1 MKAKTKTKALL
12 MSLCAVLLVAAS
24 VLGTM
29 AYLTDSK
36 DVKNTFTVGNV
47 TITLDEAKVD
57 DNGNAIDKQGNR
69 VTNLAD
75 AERVPGNAYKLLPGH
90 TYTKDPTVTVLAPSV
105 ESYVRMKVTFN
116 KASALIAM
124 CTDPEFAEDGPTGV
138 ENAYPLIRMVNFVE
152 ANAAK
157 WDGIIPDNMVDTEE
171 MLANG
176 KYFAYDAE
184 ADTLTYYFYYKET
197 VEAPTADVKDVKL
210 ATLFDSIKVPEWV
223 TGDQLKALQGFEINV
238 VAEAIQA
245 DGFENADAAWAAFAA
260 QK

>member
-47 TITLDEAKVD
+47 SIKLDEAKVNAD
-57 DNGNAIDKQGNR
+57 GKAIDKDGKVVN
-69 VTNLAD
+69 NLAD
-75 AERVPGNAYKLLPGH
+75 AKRVAENSYKLLPGH
-90 TYTKDPTVTVLAPSV
+90 EYTKDPTVTVNTPSV

-116 KASALIAM
+116 KASALSAM

-138 ENAYPLIRMVNFVE
+138 ETAFPLIRMVKFVE

-171 MLANG
+171 MLADG

-197 VEAPTADVKDVKL
+197 VEAPTADVKL
-210 ATLFDSIKVPEWV
+210 ATLFDSIKVPEWA

-245 DGFENADAAWAAFAA
+245 DGFENADAAWVAFAA

>member
-47 TITLDEAKVD
+47 AITLDEAKVD
-57 DNGNAIDKQGNR
+57 GNGNAINKQGKR

-124 CTDPEFAEDGPTGV
+124 CTNPEYAEDGPTGV
-138 ENAYPLIRMVNFVE
+138 ENAFPLIRMVKFVE

-157 WDGIIPDNMVDTEE
+157 WDGIIPDNMVDTKD
-171 MLANG
+171 MLADA
-176 KYFAYDAE
+176 KYFDAKN
-184 ADTLTYYFYYKET
+184 DTLTYYFYYN
-197 VEAPTADVKDVKL
+197 EAVAAIDADVKL
-210 ATLFDSIKVPEWV
+210 ATLFDSIKVPEWANN
-223 TGDQLKALQGFEINV
+223 DQLKALQGFEINV

-245 DGFENADAAWAAFAA
+245 DGFENADAAWVAFAA

>member
-47 TITLDEAKVD
+47 AIKLDEAKVD
-57 DNGNAIDKQGNR
+57 ENGTQVVDKDGNPVAR
-69 VTNLAD
+69 VTEN
-75 AERVPGNAYKLLPGH
+75 EYKLLPGH
-90 TYTKDPTVTVLAPSV
+90 TYTKDPTVTVLKPSV

-116 KASALIAM
+116 SASALIAM

-138 ENAYPLIRMVNFVE
+138 ENAFPLIRMVKFVE

-157 WDGIIPDNMVDTEE
+157 WDGIIPDNMVDTED
-171 MLANG
+171 MLADA

-184 ADTLTYYFYYKET
+184 ADTLTYYFYYTEP
-197 VEAPTADVKDVKL
+197 VAVIDADVKL
-210 ATLFDSIKVPEWV
+210 ATLFDSIKVPEWA
-223 TGDQLKALQGFEINV
+223 TGDQLKALQGFEITA

>member
-47 TITLDEAKVD
+47 AIKLDEAKVD
-57 DNGNAIDKQGNR
+57 EMGNLVKNQDDTLADR
-69 VTNLAD
+69 VTHN
-75 AERVPGNAYKLLPGH
+75 EYKLLPNH
-90 TYTKDPTVTVLAPSV
+90 TYVKDPTVTVLKPSV
-105 ESYVRMKVTFN
+105 DSYVRMKVTFN
-116 KASALIAM
+116 KASQIIAM
-124 CTDPEFAEDGPTGV
+124 CTDPEYADEVTGV
-138 ENAYPLIRMVNFVE
+138 ENAFPLIRMVNFVE

-171 MLANG
+171 MLADA

-184 ADTLTYYFYYKET
+184 ADTLTYYFYYNEA
-197 VEAPTADVKDVKL
+197 VAAPTENVVL
-210 ATLFDSIKVPEWV
+210 PVLFDSIKVPEWA
-223 TGDQLKALQGFEINV
+223 TNDQLKALEGFEINV

-245 DGFENADAAWAAFAA
+245 DGFVDANGDPSADAAWTAFAA
-260 QK
+260 QMYK

>member
-47 TITLDEAKVD
+47 AIKLDEAKVD
-57 DNGNAIDKQGNR
+57 ENGTQVVDKDGNPVAR
-69 VTNLAD
+69 VTEN
-75 AERVPGNAYKLLPGH
+75 EYKLLPGH
-90 TYTKDPTVTVLAPSV
+90 TYVKDPTVTVLKPSV
-105 ESYVRMKVTFN
+105 ASYVRMKVTFN

-176 KYFAYDAE
+176 KYFDAKN
-184 ADTLTYYFYYKET
+184 DTLTYYFYYNET
-197 VEAPTADVKDVKL
+197 VAAPTEDVVL
-210 ATLFDSIKVPEWV
+210 PALFDSITVPEWA

-245 DGFENADAAWAAFAA
+245 DGFVDANGDPSADAAWTAFAA
-260 QK
+260 QMYK

>member
-47 TITLDEAKVD
+47 AITLDEAKVD
-57 DNGNAIDKQGNR
+57 DNGNAINKQGNQ

-90 TYTKDPTVTVLAPSV
+90 TYTKDPTVTVLTPSV
-105 ESYVRMKVTFN
+105 ASYVRMKVTFN

-176 KYFAYDAE
+176 KYFDAKN
-184 ADTLTYYFYYKET
+184 DTLTYYFYYNEI
-197 VEAPTADVKDVKL
+197 VAAPTADVKL
-210 ATLFDSIKVPEWV
+210 ATLFNSITVPQWA
-223 TGDQLKALQGFEINV
+223 TGDQLKKLEGFEIKV

-245 DGFENADAAWAAFAA
+245 DGFESADAAWAEF
-260 QK
+260 K

>member
-1 MKAKTKTKALL
+1 MKAKTRTKALL

-47 TITLDEAKVD
+47 AIKLDEAKVD
-57 DNGNAIDKQGNR
+57 ENGTQVVDKDGNPVAR
-69 VTNLAD
+69 VTEN
-75 AERVPGNAYKLLPGH
+75 EYKLLPGH

-138 ENAYPLIRMVNFVE
+138 ENAFPLIRMVKFVE

-171 MLANG
+171 MLADG

-197 VEAPTADVKDVKL
+197 VEAPTADVKL
-210 ATLFDSIKVPEWV
+210 ATLFDSINVPEWA
-223 TGDQLKALQGFEINV
+223 TNDQLKALQGFEITA

>member
-47 TITLDEAKVD
+47 AITLDEAKVD
-57 DNGNAIDKQGNR
+57 DNGNAIDKQGKR

-75 AERVPGNAYKLLPGH
+75 AERVPGNAYKLLPNH

-138 ENAYPLIRMVNFVE
+138 ENAFPLIRMVKFVE

-171 MLANG
+171 MLADA
-176 KYFAYDAE
+176 KYFDAKN
-184 ADTLTYYFYYKET
+184 DTLTYYFYYTET
-197 VEAPTADVKDVKL
+197 VAAIDADVKL
-210 ATLFDSIKVPEWV
+210 ATLFDSIKVPEWA

-245 DGFENADAAWAAFAA
+245 DGFENADDAWVAFAA

>member
-57 DNGNAIDKQGNR
+57 GNGNAIDKQGKR

-116 KASALIAM
+116 NASQIIAM
-124 CTDPEFAEDGPTGV
+124 CTDPEYAEDGPTGV

-171 MLANG
+171 MLADG
-176 KYFAYDAE
+176 KYFDAKN
-184 ADTLTYYFYYKET
+184 DTLTYYFYYNEA
-197 VEAPTADVKDVKL
+197 VAAPTENVVL
-210 ATLFDSIKVPEWV
+210 PTLFDKITLPEWV

-245 DGFENADAAWAAFAA
+245 DGFENADDAWVAFAA

>member
-47 TITLDEAKVD
+47 TIKLDEAKVD
-57 DNGNAIDKQGNR
+57 EKGNLVKNQDDTLADR
-69 VTNLAD
+69 VTQN
-75 AERVPGNAYKLLPGH
+75 EYKLLPGH

-138 ENAYPLIRMVNFVE
+138 ENAFPLIRMVKFVE

-157 WDGIIPDNMVDTEE
+157 WDGIIPDNMEE
-171 MLANG
+171 TGDMLASN
-176 KYFAYDAE
+176 KYFV
-184 ADTLTYYFYYKET
+184 ADKTNNTLTYYFYYNEA
-197 VEAPTADVKDVKL
+197 VAAPTENVVL
-210 ATLFDSIKVPEWV
+210 PTLFDKITLPEWV

>member
-29 AYLTDSK
+29 AYLKDSK
-36 DVKNTFTVGNV
+36 VVKNTFTVGNV
-47 TITLDEAKVD
+47 AITLDEAKVD
-57 DNGNAIDKQGNR
+57 DNGNAIDEQGNP
-69 VTNLAD
+69 VTDLAD
-75 AERVPGNAYKLLPGH
+75 AKRVPGNAYKLLPNH
-90 TYTKDPTVTVLAPSV
+90 TYTKDPTVTVKTPSV
-105 ESYVRMKVTFN
+105 DSYVRMKVTFN

-152 ANAAK
+152 DNAAK

-171 MLANG
+171 MLADA

-184 ADTLTYYFYYKET
+184 ADTLTYYFYYN
-197 VEAPTADVKDVKL
+197 EAVAAPAADVKL
-210 ATLFDSIKVPEWV
+210 ATLFDSITVPQWA
-223 TGDQLKALQGFEINV
+223 TNDQLKALQGFEITV
-238 VAEAIQA
+238 VAEAIQK
-245 DGFENADAAWAAFAA
+245 DGFANADAAWAKFE
-260 QK
+260 

>member
-47 TITLDEAKVD
+47 AITLDEAKVD
-57 DNGNAIDKQGNR
+57 DNGNAIDKQGKR

-90 TYTKDPTVTVLAPSV
+90 TYTKDPTVTVLKPSV
-105 ESYVRMKVTFN
+105 DSYVRMKVTFN
-116 KASALIAM
+116 NAKEIIAM
-124 CTDPEFAEDGPTGV
+124 CGADPDLVDDPYDEDVT
-138 ENAYPLIRMVNFVE
+138 NAYPLIYMVNFTEDSDMYWTGTAINSMVE
-152 ANAAK
+152 
-157 WDGIIPDNMVDTEE
+157 TEE
-171 MLANG
+171 MLKDA
-176 KYFAYDAE
+176 KYFVYDKTAN
-184 ADTLTYYFYYKET
+184 TLTYYFYYNT
-197 VEAPTADVKDVKL
+197 IVKVTDADVKL
-210 ATLFDSIKVPEWV
+210 ATLFDSIKVPQWV
-223 TGDQLKALQGFEINV
+223 TGDQLAKLTDFEITA

-245 DGFENADAAWAAFAA
+245 DGFADADAAWAEF
-260 QK
+260 K

>member
-47 TITLDEAKVD
+47 AIKLDEAKVD
-57 DNGNAIDKQGNR
+57 ENGTQVVDKDGNPVAR
-69 VTNLAD
+69 VTEN
-75 AERVPGNAYKLLPGH
+75 EYKLLPGH
-90 TYTKDPTVTVLAPSV
+90 TYVKDPTVTVLKSSV
-105 ESYVRMKVTFN
+105 ASYVRMKVTFN

-176 KYFAYDAE
+176 KYFDAKN
-184 ADTLTYYFYYKET
+184 DTLTYYFYYNET
-197 VEAPTADVKDVKL
+197 VAAPTEDVVL
-210 ATLFDSIKVPEWV
+210 PALFDSITVPEWA

-245 DGFENADAAWAAFAA
+245 DGFVDANGDPSADAAWTAFAA
-260 QK
+260 QMYK